1 MINIL
6 GPDDCNGP
14 YIIKGLKDIMSIS
27 GVKLHIYGKKI
38 SRPKRKLGH
47 ITVTANSVKKAMAR
61 AEEVKNVLK
70 IEDIK
75 KVNQNG

>member
-1 MINIL
+1 
-6 GPDDCNGP
+6 
-14 YIIKGLKDIMSIS
+14 MSIS